1 MRRSFLAPLVV
12 VGLGILAVTGMPMSA
27 LAVSFHDDFTPS
39 PSPLWNNYSGN
50 WTASGGMYY
59 PQVPNN
65 NPYAISSLPFDV
77 TDLTVSVTVNNLAD
91 GGIFLHSDGT
101 NNNGV
106 LLVLGGNGFGQGN
119 RAPGAGSS
127 IYWHVIQNGVAG
139 PKLDETTGVFTPSA
153 TYDIRATVSGNTYSA
168 FVNGS
173 STAATTLSDST
184 FPDGRV
190 GLYGD
195 QPNTTTGSGAGT
207 PTSFSHFDLQGTEV
221 PEPTSVL
228 LLGTALG
235 GLGVLRR
242 RSEA

>member
-77 TDLTVSVTVNNLAD
+77 T
-91 GGIFLHSDGT
+91 
-101 NNNGV
+101 
-106 LLVLGGNGFGQGN
+106 
-119 RAPGAGSS
+119 
-127 IYWHVIQNGVAG
+127 
-139 PKLDETTGVFTPSA
+139 LDETTGVFTPSA

-184 FPDGRV
+184 FPEGRV